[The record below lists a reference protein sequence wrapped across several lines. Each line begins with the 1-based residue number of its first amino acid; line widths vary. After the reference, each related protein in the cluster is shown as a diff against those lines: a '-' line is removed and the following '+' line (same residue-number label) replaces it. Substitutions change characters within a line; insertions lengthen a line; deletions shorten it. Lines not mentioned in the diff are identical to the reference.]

1 MTQFASRVPSQI
13 KGSFGQCFL
22 NCTKAS
28 VSMAGIWEQ
37 SSVPLR
43 LGFLSQKRTR
53 RPVSSL
59 CWETAFWTSL
69 LEPSAP
75 ETLRD
80 SQCEQAQGFQGAVAL
95 GDSLLEGKDS
105 IKDETYASNIS
116 TVRGAIRM
124 STEWPLSCEAHSRH
138 QTQTQSINYR
148 QRVV

>member
-1 MTQFASRVPSQI
+1 MFPELHKSLSFHGWDLGTKFCAVKARLSLSEAYQASCI
-13 KGSFGQCFL
+13 L
-22 NCTKAS
+22 
-28 VSMAGIWEQ
+28 
-37 SSVPLR
+37 PL
-43 LGFLSQKRTR
+43 LGD
-53 RPVSSL
+53 
-59 CWETAFWTSL
+59 SL
-69 LEPSAP
+69 LDQAAP

-148 QRVV
+148 QRAV

>member
-1 MTQFASRVPSQI
+1 MFPELHKSL
-13 KGSFGQCFL
+13 SFHGWDL
-22 NCTKAS
+22 GTKFCAAKARFS
-28 VSMAGIWEQ
+28 LSEAYQVSCIL
-37 SSVPLR
+37 PL
-43 LGFLSQKRTR
+43 LGD
-53 RPVSSL
+53 
-59 CWETAFWTSL
+59 SL
-69 LEPSAP
+69 LDQAAP

-95 GDSLLEGKDS
+95 ADSLLEGKDS

-138 QTQTQSINYR
+138 QTQIQSINYR